1 MLKQRIITALALL
14 IILLGVLSHPSPK
27 AFPLFMIVLIGAA
40 GWEWGR
46 LSGLRGTGAWAFGAV
61 MAASCAW
68 LLMEHGHLGPNIFWA
83 QAAAIWSVIWLIYA
97 CGLLRAG
104 VPVWQRLPRV
114 LRLVVGWLS
123 LCMAWIATVRLHM
136 EGAGYLLSVIAL
148 VWVADVAAYF
158 AGRAFGKRKLAPQ
171 ISPGKSWAGAV
182 GGTVG
187 VLLMALTG
195 ARVWPDTNN
204 LYTQTVQQAGWL
216 ALALLA
222 AGIAVVSIMGDLVES
237 LMKRSIG
244 IKDSSKLLPGHGG
257 ILDRIDSLLPVLP
270 LAFAA
275 TMWMRS

>member
-1 MLKQRIITALALL
+1 MLKQRIITALVLL
-14 IILLGVLSHPSPK
+14 VVLLGVLSHPSPK
-27 AFPLFMIVLIGAA
+27 AFPLFMVVLIGAA

-46 LSGLRGTGAWAFGAV
+46 LSGLPSVGAWAFGAV
-61 MAASCAW
+61 MAASCGWMLA
-68 LLMEHGHLGPNIFWA
+68 EHAYFGSNIFWM
-83 QAAAIWSVIWLIYA
+83 QVAATWSVIWLIYA
-97 CGLLRAG
+97 CGLLWAG
-104 VPVWQRLPRV
+104 VPAWQRLPRM

-148 VWVADVAAYF
+148 VWMADVAAYF

-187 VLLMALTG
+187 VLLMALIG
-195 ARVWPDTNN
+195 ARIWPSNN
-204 LYTQTVQQAGWL
+204 NFYTQTVEQAGWPV
-216 ALALLA
+216 LALLA
-222 AGIAVVSIMGDLVES
+222 ATIAVVSIMGDLVES
-237 LMKRSIG
+237 LMKRSVG
-244 IKDSSKLLPGHGG
+244 IKDSSNLLPGHGG

-275 TMWMRS
+275 TMWMSS